1 MPSRRLTL
9 ASLRVTPASFRVA
22 PATFPLVV
30 APLLLVLALSLPAA
44 AQDLAELLAPRAAEE
59 YAEAAREDAPNGHR
73 VDQGH
78 AQ

>member
-1 MPSRRLTL
+1 MPTRRLAL
-9 ASLRVTPASFRVA
+9 ASLRVA
-22 PATFPLVV
+22 PTS
-30 APLLLVLALSLPAA
+30 LLFVLALGMPAA